1 MRAPRV
7 TRVAQRAVQR
17 IVHAQRAVRVQWVD
31 ERAIG
36 DEKQNAAGVVVQ
48 RDGGDWVCRC

>member
-7 TRVAQRAVQR
+7 ARVAQRAVQR

-31 ERAIG
+31 ERAIV
-36 DEKQNAAGVVVQ
+36 DETQNAADFVVQ
-48 RDGGDWVCRC
+48 RDGSDWVCRC